1 VDSGQWSVDS
11 GQCAGAREQ
20 GKRNR
25 EWRPE
30 GRRAIWEALPT
41 CGDWS
46 GGMGALAINYDVR
59 EGPGYFRIGDEGI
72 GVEAPRM
79 RT

>member
-1 VDSGQWSVDS
+1 VQGQ
-11 GQCAGAREQ
+11 GNRELGKGKKEQ
-20 GKRNR
+20 GVETRGPAGDLGSVADR
-25 EWRPE
+25 
-30 GRRAIWEALPT
+30 
-41 CGDWS
+41 GDWF
-46 GGMGALAINYDVR
+46 GGMGALAINCDVR